1 MRYRLPM
8 ECQKVNGLAYNQLW
22 FLGRQRA
29 SLAGNFGGPCSRE
42 GKDFKES
49 FAFGTAGGGVLLLLP
64 FKINLQ
70 MKAKRTVI
78 GKLSFF
84 FFLTLISSLLFSF
97 RPVPRHTAGVANAI
111 AAAFAHFDL
120 LYDSLGLETLELSR
134 AAYEHAIKG
143 FLALEEAGQIRNSGV
158 LSIIDFS
165 LPSNKKRLFVIDMIN
180 GRLLFNTLVA
190 HGRNS
195 GALMATRF
203 SNRTNSLMSS
213 LGFYLTGDP
222 FIGRNGYS
230 LRLEG
235 IERGW
240 NDHANSRAIIMHP
253 ADYVSEEHI
262 RQWGFLGRSEGCPA
276 IPQELDQAIIDQIK
290 GGSCL
295 FLYAP
300 NKSYLKRSTHLP

>member
-1 MRYRLPM
+1 LSGDGVPFPGISPGSY
-8 ECQKVNGLAYNQLW
+8 
-22 FLGRQRA
+22 
-29 SLAGNFGGPCSRE
+29 SSE
-42 GKDFKES
+42 GKDFKKIL
-49 FAFGTAGGGVLLLLP
+49 AFPTAERDVFLLLP

-70 MKAKRTVI
+70 MKAMRTAI
-78 GKLSFF
+78 GKLSFL
-84 FFLTLISSLLFSF
+84 FFLTLIFSLLFSF
-97 RPVPRHTAGVANAI
+97 RPIPRHTAASAFARF
-111 AAAFAHFDL
+111 AAASAFARFNL
-120 LYDSLGLETLELSR
+120 LYDSLGLETLALSR
-134 AAYEHAIKG
+134 AAFEHAIKG
-143 FLALEEAGQIRNSGV
+143 FLALEEAGEIRNPGV

-276 IPQELDQAIIDQIK
+276 IPQELDQAIIDEIK

-300 NKSYLKRSTHLP
+300 KYRTTHLP

>member
-1 MRYRLPM
+1 M
-8 ECQKVNGLAYNQLW
+8 
-22 FLGRQRA
+22 
-29 SLAGNFGGPCSRE
+29 
-42 GKDFKES
+42 
-49 FAFGTAGGGVLLLLP
+49 
-64 FKINLQ
+64 Q
-70 MKAKRTVI
+70 MKAKRTEI
-78 GKLSFF
+78 GRLSFLLF
-84 FFLTLISSLLFSF
+84 ITLISSLLFSF
-97 RPVPRHTAGVANAI
+97 RPVPRHAVAAV
-111 AAAFAHFDL
+111 ASASSAFARFASASAFAHFNI
-120 LYDSLGLETLELSR
+120 LYDSLGLEALALSR
-134 AAYEHAIKG
+134 AAYEHAVKG
-143 FLALEEAGQIRNSGV
+143 FLALQAAGELGNSSV

-195 GALMATRF
+195 GGLMATRF

-253 ADYVSEEHI
+253 ADYVSEDHI
-262 RQWGFLGRSEGCPA
+262 RQWGYLGRSEGCPA
-276 IPQELDQAIIDQIK
+276 IPPELDQSIIDEIK

-300 NKSYLKRSTHLP
+300 NTNYLRRAPHLP